1 MDKKTNAIGKKKTF
15 SIIIPVYKEIDT
27 INKCL
32 QSLVKL
38 ERVEESEVIIVD
50 GDNGSTTDHVIKA
63 DYPYSLKFV
72 VSEKGR
78 GQQLN
83 RGAEAARGR
92 NFVFLHVDTS
102 MPLNALSLIEE
113 SLKSYAAGSFSLGI
127 DSKRLFLRLGNLLAN
142 IRSNF
147 SRIPFGD
154 QVHFIRSDV
163 FFGIGGY
170 HHIPIMEDVALM
182 LELKKRGIEIQIRK
196 EKIITSDR
204 RWKKEGM
211 IKATIRNWFLYA
223 IYRIGVPVEKLSSR
237 YIPHAD

>member
-1 MDKKTNAIGKKKTF
+1 MDKRTSTIGEKRTF
-15 SIIIPVYKEIDT
+15 SIIIPVYRESDT
-27 INKCL
+27 INTCL

-50 GDNGSTTDHVIKA
+50 GDDGSTIDHVIKI
-63 DYPYSLKFV
+63 DYPYSLISV

-83 RGAEAARGR
+83 RGAGVASGR
-92 NFVFLHVDTS
+92 NLVFLHVDTS

-113 SLKSYAAGSFSLGI
+113 SLKNYAAGSFSLGI

-142 IRSNF
+142 IRSNI

-154 QVHFIRSDV
+154 QVYFIRSDV
-163 FFGIGGY
+163 FFCIGGY
-170 HHIPIMEDVALM
+170 RNIPIMEDVAFM
-182 LELKKRGIEIQIRK
+182 LDLKKRGIEIHIQK

-211 IKATIRNWFLYA
+211 VKATIRNWFLYA
-223 IYRIGVPVEKLSSR
+223 SYRIGVPVEKLSSR

>member
-1 MDKKTNAIGKKKTF
+1 MDKRTSTIEKQKKF
-15 SIIIPVYKEIDT
+15 SIIIPVYREFDT
-27 INKCL
+27 INICL

-38 ERVEESEVIIVD
+38 ERMEESEVIIVD
-50 GDNGSTTDHVIKA
+50 GDDGSTMDHAVKT
-63 DYPYSLKFV
+63 DYPYPLKSV
-72 VSEKGR
+72 MSEKGR

-83 RGAEAARGR
+83 RGAEAANGSY
-92 NFVFLHVDTS
+92 FVFLHVDTS

-170 HHIPIMEDVALM
+170 QNIPIMEDVALM
-182 LELKKRGIEIQIRK
+182 LELKKRGMEIQIRK

-223 IYRIGVPVEKLSSR
+223 TYRIGVPVEKLSSR